1 MIRRFLR
8 RWFTARP
15 VPVAYVPVTSLPAL
29 APVDAY
35 ATPPPPP
42 PVITEAERMA
52 ASDAARA
59 ERALLIA
66 TQVHVNEFADAP
78 EVCAARA
85 ADPEWVAEQAE
96 KREAASAEFV
106 RYRNEDSG
114 LPLLVKGR
122 Y

>member
-1 MIRRFLR
+1 MKPII

-15 VPVAYVPVTSLPAL
+15 ISAAPAPL
-29 APVDAY
+29 LWTA
-35 ATPPPPP
+35 PPPA
-42 PVITEAERMA
+42 PVITEAERMTA
-52 ASDAARA
+52 GDAARA

-66 TQVHVNEFADAP
+66 TQVHVNEFQDAP
-78 EVCAARA
+78 EVEAARA
-85 ADPEWVAEQAE
+85 ADADWVAEQAE